1 MAFQM
6 KTGFSNDVIASG
18 YTDEQKENLVSML
31 SLFVSNAMIN
41 AARYCEIAKRDGI
54 TLEDTLYG
62 IRYEVFEF
70 MKRGDIIQS
79 LDEVKKEL
87 FEEVE
92 EEDDED
98 YETEFKRQDS
108 MTYKEED
115 SFEDLIVDDDK
126 IQNFTRI
133 DVNIL
138 TDIEKEDKD
147 FVEKMNNYYDTWGD
161 WVPETPLEKILK
173 NAIDKMF

>member
-6 KTGFSNDVIASG
+6 KTGFSNDAITSG

-41 AARYCEIAKRDGI
+41 GAKYSELANRDGI
-54 TLEDTLYG
+54 TLEDTIYG

-70 MKRGDIIQS
+70 TKRDDIVKN
-79 LDEVKKEL
+79 LEEVKKEL
-87 FEEVE
+87 FEE
-92 EEDDED
+92 DED
-98 YETEFKRQDS
+98 EDFEPEFKRQDS

-115 SFEDLIVDDDK
+115 SFEDLIVDDDQ

-133 DVNIL
+133 DVSSL
-138 TDIEKEDKD
+138 GDVKKEDKE
-147 FVEKMNNYYDTWGD
+147 FVEKMNNYYDTWGE
-161 WVPETPLEKILK
+161 WEPETPLEKILK
-173 NAIDKMF
+173 NAIDKML

>member
-41 AARYCEIAKRDGI
+41 AAKYCEIAKRDGI

-87 FEEVE
+87 FEEEE
-92 EEDDED
+92 EEDDDFEP
-98 YETEFKRQDS
+98 EFTRQDS

-115 SFEDLIVDDDK
+115 SFEDLIVDDDQ

-138 TDIEKEDKD
+138 TDIEKVDKD

-161 WVPETPLEKILK
+161 WVPLSSLVNILK
-173 NAIDKMF
+173 DAIDIRF

>member
-1 MAFQM
+1 M
-6 KTGFSNDVIASG
+6 KTGFSNDVNTSD

-41 AARYCEIAKRDGI
+41 GAKYSELTKRDGI
-54 TLEDTLYG
+54 TLEDTIYG

-70 MKRGDIIQS
+70 TKRDDIVKN
-79 LDEVKKEL
+79 LEEVKKEL
-87 FEEVE
+87 FEE
-92 EEDDED
+92 EDDED
-98 YETEFKRQDS
+98 FEPEFKRQDS

-115 SFEDLIVDDDK
+115 SFEDLIVDDDQ

-133 DVNIL
+133 DVSSL
-138 TDIEKEDKD
+138 GDIKKEDKE
-147 FVEKMNNYYDTWGD
+147 FVEKMNNYYDTWEE

-173 NAIDKMF
+173 NAIDKML

>member
-6 KTGFSNDVIASG
+6 KTGFSNDVITSN

-41 AARYCEIAKRDGI
+41 AAKYCEIAKRDGI
-54 TLEDTLYG
+54 TLEDTVYG

-70 MKRGDIIQS
+70 TKRGDIIQS

-87 FEEVE
+87 FDEE

-98 YETEFKRQDS
+98 CEPEFKRQDS

-115 SFEDLIVDDDK
+115 SFEDLIVDDDQ

-133 DVNIL
+133 DVNTIQ
-138 TDIEKEDKD
+138 DIKKEDKD
-147 FVEKMNNYYDTWGD
+147 FVEKMNTYYDTWGD
-161 WVPETPLEKILK
+161 WEPETPLEKILK
-173 NAIDKMF
+173 DAIDKMF

>member
-41 AARYCEIAKRDGI
+41 AAKYCEIAKRDGI

-87 FEEVE
+87 FEEEE
-92 EEDDED
+92 EEDDDFEP
-98 YETEFKRQDS
+98 EFTRQDS

-115 SFEDLIVDDDK
+115 SFEDLIVDDDQ

-133 DVNIL
+133 EVNSM
-138 TDIEKEDKD
+138 TDIKKEDKE
-147 FVEKMNNYYDTWGD
+147 FVEKMNNYYDTWNEWD
-161 WVPETPLEKILK
+161 PETPLEKILK

>member
-6 KTGFSNDVIASG
+6 KTGFNNDVNTSG

-41 AARYCEIAKRDGI
+41 GAKYSELANRDGI
-54 TLEDTLYG
+54 TLEDTIYG

-70 MKRGDIIQS
+70 TKRDDIVKN
-79 LDEVKKEL
+79 LEEVKKEL
-87 FEEVE
+87 FEE
-92 EEDDED
+92 EDDED
-98 YETEFKRQDS
+98 FEPEFKRQDS

-115 SFEDLIVDDDK
+115 SFEDLIVDDDQ

-133 DVNIL
+133 DVNSL
-138 TDIEKEDKD
+138 ENVKKEDKE
-147 FVEKMNNYYDTWGD
+147 FVEKMNNYYDTWEE

-173 NAIDKMF
+173 NAIDKML

>member
-6 KTGFSNDVIASG
+6 KTGFNNDVLTTG
-18 YTDEQKENLVSML
+18 YTDEQKENLASML

-70 MKRGDIIQS
+70 MKRGDIIKS
-79 LDEVKKEL
+79 LEEVKKEL
-87 FEEVE
+87 FEE
-92 EEDDED
+92 EEDED
-98 YETEFKRQDS
+98 FEPEFKRQDS

-115 SFEDLIVDDDK
+115 SFEDLIVDDDQ

-133 DVNIL
+133 DVNSL
-138 TDIEKEDKD
+138 TDIKKEDKD
-147 FVEKMNNYYDTWGD
+147 FVEKMNNYYDTWGE
-161 WVPETPLEKILK
+161 WEPETPMETILK
-173 NAIDKMF
+173 DAIDKML